1 MKIYTVKISFGTGLT
16 LDNAS
21 NDINRFRKHGMD
33 DVELDGLFDMNIK
46 RAYQVTIGTGGNL
59 KALYQDSI
67 TWLDGVLHDMN
78 MLFMHD
84 SAKAL
89 RHKLIDAIEH
99 NELGMNY
106 IVRLP
111 ISAFALR
118 FDVSSY
124 NNDDIEYHPVQ

>member
-1 MKIYTVKISFGTGLT
+1 MRIYTVKISFGTGLA
-16 LDNAS
+16 LDTAS

-33 DVELDGLFDMNIK
+33 DVELDGLFGMNIK

-67 TWLDGVLHDMN
+67 IWLDGILHDMN

-84 SAKAL
+84 SATAL
-89 RHKLIDAIEH
+89 RHMLIDAIEH
-99 NELGMNY
+99 NELGKNY
-106 IVRLP
+106 IIRLP
-111 ISAFALR
+111 ISAFELR

-124 NNDDIEYHPVQ
+124 NNEDIEYHPVQ

>member
-1 MKIYTVKISFGTGLT
+1 MMIYIVKISFGTGLT
-16 LDNAS
+16 LDAAS
-21 NDINRFRKHGMD
+21 NDINRFRKHGMN

-46 RAYQVTIGTGGNL
+46 RAYQITIGTDGNL

-67 TWLDGVLHDMN
+67 TWLDGILHDMN

-89 RHKLIDAIEH
+89 KHLLIDAIEH
-99 NELGMNY
+99 NELGKNY
-106 IVRLP
+106 IIRLP

>member
-1 MKIYTVKISFGTGLT
+1 MRIYTVKISFGNGLV
-16 LDNAS
+16 LDAVS
-21 NDINRFRKHGMD
+21 NDINRYRKHGMN
-33 DVELDGLFDMNIK
+33 DVEVDGLFGMNIK

-67 TWLDGVLHDMN
+67 TWLDGILHDMK

-99 NELGMNY
+99 NDLGRHY
-106 IVRLP
+106 IIRLP
-111 ISAFALR
+111 ISAFVLR
-118 FDVSSY
+118 FDISSY
-124 NNDDIEYHPVQ
+124 CDDNVEYHPVQ

>member
-1 MKIYTVKISFGTGLT
+1 MKTYTVKISFGTGLT

-21 NDINRFRKHGMD
+21 NDINRFRKHCMN

-67 TWLDGVLHDMN
+67 TWLDGILHDRN
-78 MLFMHD
+78 MLFMYD

-89 RHKLIDAIEH
+89 RHKLITAMER
-99 NELGMNY
+99 NELGEHF
-106 IVRLP
+106 IIRLP
-111 ISAFALR
+111 ISAFVLR
-118 FDVSSY
+118 FDISSY
-124 NNDDIEYHPVQ
+124 NNDDVEYHPVQ

>member
-1 MKIYTVKISFGTGLT
+1 MRIYTVKISFGTGLT

-21 NDINRFRKHGMD
+21 NDINRFRKHGMN

-67 TWLDGVLHDMN
+67 TWLDGILHDMN

-89 RHKLIDAIEH
+89 RYKLIDAIEH

-111 ISAFALR
+111 ISAFALQ
-118 FDVSSY
+118 FNVSSY
-124 NNDDIEYHPVQ
+124 NNDDVEYHPVQ